1 MSPTTHHRPSLV
13 RRIGLACALVAALL
27 LCPLPASGG
36 ILWDIG
42 IAVGYAALVVAVTLY
57 LYPLRGEGLPH
68 KRLFTLSQ
76 HRRIG
81 WIALVLGLLHA
92 AILLVSQPLV
102 GHYLLPS
109 APLYML
115 LGLIALIALAIL
127 VATGLAARS
136 ALRSASTR
144 RTKTSEPHTHKTQD
158 KTPGKAS
165 DKTPGAP
172 SPTPSPARATPPS
185 VSTHAIL
192 AALLLALTAAH
203 ILGSHQL
210 ANKPAKI
217 ITVCLLLVLPLL
229 WTAFRV
235 TQRRQPR
242 EGNSQHKRAGTLT
255 GLSGVLSKGLPTGT
269 PTSVSTSAP
278 TRVSTGFP
286 TTVPTRTPLPLLP
299 TLLPNCAAAAIL
311 FLLPIPTATSHLL
324 QPAATPSLL
333 PVYFPH
339 EKHTTVDCVTC
350 HHNFIDKTGVGSC
363 LECHRSSQPNLTQ
376 SAEATFHTFCRTCHA
391 DLAQTTDKHGPTRAC
406 STCHV
411 SSSTAH

>member
-1 MSPTTHHRPSLV
+1 MSPTTHHRHSLV

-42 IAVGYAALVVAVTLY
+42 IALGYGALVVAVTLY

-81 WIALVLGLLHA
+81 WITLVLGLLHA
-92 AILLVSQPLV
+92 AILLISQPLV

-115 LGLIALIALAIL
+115 LGVIALIALAVL
-127 VATGLAARS
+127 VATGLSARS

-144 RTKTSEPHTHKTQD
+144 RTRASESQTQ
-158 KTPGKAS
+158 
-165 DKTPGAP
+165 KTPGAP
-172 SPTPSPARATPPS
+172 SPTTFSARATPPS

-192 AALLLALTAAH
+192 AALLLTLTAAH

-210 ANKPAKI
+210 ANQPAKI
-217 ITVCLLLVLPLL
+217 VTVCALLSLPLL
-229 WTAFRV
+229 WAALRV
-235 TQRRQPR
+235 LRRRQSR
-242 EGNSQHKRAGTLT
+242 GGNS
-255 GLSGVLSKGLPTGT
+255 
-269 PTSVSTSAP
+269 
-278 TRVSTGFP
+278 
-286 TTVPTRTPLPLLP
+286 PLLP
-299 TLLPNCAAAAIL
+299 TLLPNCAAAALL

-324 QPAATPSLL
+324 QPAASPSLL

-339 EKHTTVDCVTC
+339 EKHTTVDCITC
-350 HHNFIDKTGVGSC
+350 HHNFVDKTGVGSC

-376 SAEATFHTFCRTCHA
+376 SAEATFHSFCRNCHT